1 MLNLYPKQK
10 NDKITRNQ
18 KISVIIGLLCAL
30 IIAIF
35 SIFFAPPVNFP
46 KNQIIE
52 VEKGQSLMKISE
64 GLHESGVIK
73 HPRVLDFFVILFGG
87 DKKVVAGEYSFERPL
102 TVFEVAKRIING
114 RHGIDLISIKIDEGA
129 TVEQIAVLFEERLVN
144 FDRDEFYRLTEGQE
158 GYLFPD
164 TYLFFITAHTTDV
177 VDKLLSTFDSKTRS
191 LMPDIQKSGKTLKE
205 IVTMASIIQK
215 EAYNEYV
222 EQQTISGIL
231 WKRIDKGMRLQVDA
245 TLKYITGKPS
255 SRLTLKDLGEDH
267 PYNTYT
273 NDGLPPVP
281 IGSPSLKAIK
291 SALYPI
297 PSPYFFYLHD
307 NSGGV
312 HYAVNFDQHKQNKN
326 NYLR

>member
-1 MLNLYPKQK
+1 
-10 NDKITRNQ
+10 
-18 KISVIIGLLCAL
+18 
-30 IIAIF
+30 
-35 SIFFAPPVNFP
+35 
-46 KNQIIE
+46 
-52 VEKGQSLMKISE
+52 
-64 GLHESGVIK
+64 
-73 HPRVLDFFVILFGG
+73 
-87 DKKVVAGEYSFERPL
+87 
-102 TVFEVAKRIING
+102 
-114 RHGIDLISIKIDEGA
+114 
-129 TVEQIAVLFEERLVN
+129 
-144 FDRDEFYRLTEGQE
+144 
-158 GYLFPD
+158 
-164 TYLFFITAHTTDV
+164 
-177 VDKLLSTFDSKTRS
+177 
-191 LMPDIQKSGKTLKE
+191 
-205 IVTMASIIQK
+205 
-215 EAYNEYV
+215 
-222 EQQTISGIL
+222 QQTISGIL

-273 NDGLPPVP
+273 NDGLPPGP